1 MIFNILLMGNTNT
14 GKRQL
19 MIRFTNDIFEE
30 YNSSTIGVEFKD
42 KEIEINNKTNKTF
55 SKNFIKKI
63 DDIIFVF
70 DLANEYSFNLIKECL
85 IINGEDII
93 NYQRIL
99 VG

>member
-42 KEIEINNKTNKTF
+42 KEIEINNQTNKIF
-55 SKNFIKKI
+55 AKNFMTKV

-70 DLANEYSFNLIKECL
+70 DLANEYSFNLIKEWL